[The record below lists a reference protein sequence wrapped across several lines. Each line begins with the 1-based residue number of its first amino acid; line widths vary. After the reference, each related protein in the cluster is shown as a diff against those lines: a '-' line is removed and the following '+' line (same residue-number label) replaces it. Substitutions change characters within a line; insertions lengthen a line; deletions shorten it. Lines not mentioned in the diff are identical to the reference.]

1 MSFQIGLAG
10 MQAATRR
17 LDAPALD
24 GARASAQGAGRA
36 PSARP
41 ADAPPEA
48 GPDAASGATPGAMPR
63 TAGQAAAPVPAAD
76 IDLPAAMVGVISA
89 SNAVLA
95 NLQTIR
101 RADEA
106 LRTLLE
112 PRR

>member
-17 LDAPALD
+17 LDAAAFD
-24 GARASAQGAGRA
+24 VARASAQGAGRA
-36 PSARP
+36 PSAPP
-41 ADAPPEA
+41 ADAPPA
-48 GPDAASGATPGAMPR
+48 TGPDAAPTATPGAMPR

-76 IDLPAAMVGVISA
+76 VDLPAAMVGVISA

-101 RADEA
+101 RTDEA
-106 LRTLLE
+106 LRALLE
-112 PRR
+112 PGR